1 MVKNLK
7 GNNMQT
13 LKDTPVPVAMG
24 SDKESIKKAIIH
36 HMHYTL
42 AKDKYTATR
51 RDFYLALAYSVRDLM
66 TKRWI
71 ESQRSYY
78 DQDAKRVYYL
88 SMEFLMG
95 QTLKNSLVNLQALE
109 SCKAAIEELGLD
121 LEELAALEW
130 DAGLGNGGLGRL
142 AACYLDSMASLSLP
156 AYGYGIRYEYGM
168 FYQRI
173 ENGYQVE
180 TPDNWL
186 RYGNPWE
193 IGRPEYLYP
202 VYYGGRVNQFTDSNG
217 KLHTEWVDRE
227 EVVAMAYDTPVPGYG
242 NVACNTLR
250 LWTAKSSRGFDLN
263 YFNHGDYI
271 RAVEDNNRT
280 ENISRVLYPNDN
292 VVIGKRLRM
301 RQEYFMVSA
310 TLQDILRRYK
320 KHHKGFDQLPDKV
333 AIQLNDTHPSLAI
346 PEMMHLLMDREGLEW
361 EKAWD
366 LTTRI
371 FAYTNHT
378 ILPEALEKWPVALM
392 QQMLPRHMQIIYEIN
407 SRFLKQVSTKF
418 PGDIGKLSS
427 LSLIEEGE
435 DKKVRMANLAIV
447 GSHSIN
453 GVSALHTDILKARLF
468 KDFYDF
474 KPDIFHNITNGI
486 TPRRWLKM
494 ANPGLSALITKA
506 IGPSWVTHLEELKK
520 LLPLAADE
528 NFRKE
533 WDAVKQ
539 ANKKALAEDIRFGHE
554 IDVNPSSLFDCQIK
568 RFHEYKRQIL
578 FALYMITLYNE
589 IKANPAAPFTPRTMI
604 VGGKAAPG
612 YFMAKLTIKL
622 INSIAAHVN
631 NDPVVANK
639 LKIVF
644 MPNYRVSLAEKM
656 IPAIDLSEQISTAGY
671 EASGTS
677 NMKFGLNGA
686 LTIGT
691 LDGANI
697 EIKNAVG
704 SDNIFIFGLHSDEV
718 EALSVHGYNSW
729 DHYNNNPDLKKALDQ
744 IGDGF
749 FSADQ
754 PGLFEP
760 LVDSL
765 LTGGDRYFVLA
776 DYPAYVACQKN
787 VSRAY
792 TDRTW
797 WIKASIANVASM
809 GFFSSDRAI
818 EEYRT
823 IWGAK
828 SVNIPKNS

>member
-1 MVKNLK
+1 
-7 GNNMQT
+7 MQT
-13 LKDTPVPVAMG
+13 VQQTPPLSTM
-24 SDKESIKKAIIH
+24 SNDKESFKKAIIH

-42 AKDKYTATR
+42 AKDQYTATR
-51 RDFYLALAYSVRDLM
+51 RDYYTALAYSVRDLM
-66 TKRWI
+66 IKRWI
-71 ESQRSYY
+71 ESQRAYY
-78 DQDAKRVYYL
+78 DKDAKRIYYL

-95 QTLKNSLVNLQALE
+95 QSLKNSLINLEALE
-109 SCKAAIEELGLD
+109 PCKQAVEELGFD
-121 LEELAALEW
+121 LEELANLEW

-142 AACYLDSMASLSLP
+142 AACFLDSMSALSLP

-173 ENGYQVE
+173 ENGNQVE

-202 VYYGGRVNQFTDSNG
+202 VYYGGRVNQYTDSTG
-217 KLHTEWVDRE
+217 KLKTEWVDRE

-242 NVACNTLR
+242 NCACNTLR

-301 RQEYFMVSA
+301 RQEYFMISA

-320 KHHKGFDQLPDKV
+320 KHHKGFDQLADKV

-346 PEMMHLLMDREGLEW
+346 PELMHLLMDREGLEW
-361 EKAWD
+361 DKAWD

-407 SRFLKQVSTKF
+407 RRFLSQVAARF
-418 PGDIGKLSS
+418 PGDINKLAH

-447 GSHSIN
+447 GSHSLN
-453 GVSALHTDILKARLF
+453 GVSALHSEILKERLF

-474 KPDIFHNITNGI
+474 NPEIFRNITNGI
-486 TPRRWLKM
+486 TPRRWLKL
-494 ANPGLSALITKA
+494 ANPRLSKLITEA
-506 IGPSWVTHLEELKK
+506 IGPSWVTHLDELKK
-520 LLPLAADE
+520 LLPLANDA
-528 NFRKE
+528 NFRASWE
-533 WDAVKQ
+533 AVRK
-539 ANKKALAEDIRFGHE
+539 ANKKEFAEEIRFGHE
-554 IDVNPSSLFDCQIK
+554 IDIDPESLFDCQVK
-568 RFHEYKRQIL
+568 RFHEYKRQLL
-578 FALYMITLYNE
+578 FALLMITLYNE
-589 IKANPAAPFTPRTMI
+589 IKDNPSTPFTPRTMF

-622 INSIAAHVN
+622 INNIADRVN
-631 NDPVVANK
+631 NDPAIAGK
-639 LKIVF
+639 LKVVF
-644 MPNYRVSLAEKM
+644 LPNYRVSLSEKI

-677 NMKFGLNGA
+677 NMKFALNGA

-697 EIKNAVG
+697 EIKDAVG
-704 SDNIFIFGLHSDEV
+704 DKNIFIFGLRAEEV
-718 EALSVHGYNSW
+718 ATLSHQGYNSW
-729 DHYNNNPDLKKALDQ
+729 EHYNANPSLKRALDQ
-744 IGDGF
+744 IRDGY
-749 FSADQ
+749 FSEKQ
-754 PGLFEP
+754 PGLFAP
-760 LVDSL
+760 IVDSL

-776 DYPAYVACQKN
+776 DYA
-787 VSRAY
+787 AY
-792 TDRTW
+792 TASQKAVSDSYKNRDW
-797 WIKASIANVASM
+797 WIRASITNVANM

-818 EEYRT
+818 EEYSK
-823 IWGAK
+823 IWG
-828 SVNIPKNS
+828 VEPVVIPK

>member
-1 MVKNLK
+1 MAPKIEPATIA
-7 GNNMQT
+7 Q
-13 LKDTPVPVAMG
+13 
-24 SDKESIKKAIIH
+24 DKESIKKAIIYH
-36 HMHYTL
+36 LHYTI
-42 AKDKYTATR
+42 AKDQYTATR
-51 RDFYLALAYSVRDLM
+51 RDYYTALAYAVRDL
-66 TKRWI
+66 TIKRWI
-71 ESQRSYY
+71 ESQRAYY

-95 QTLKNSLVNLQALE
+95 QSLKSYLINLEVFEPCQKALE
-109 SCKAAIEELGLD
+109 DLGFD
-121 LEELAALEW
+121 LEEMASLEW

-142 AACYLDSMASLSLP
+142 AACFLDSMATLSLP

-173 ENGYQVE
+173 EKGCQVE

-193 IGRPEYLYP
+193 VGRPEYLYP
-202 VYYGGRVNQFTDSNG
+202 VYFGGRVQETTDSQG
-217 KLHTEWVDRE
+217 RMKVEWVDRE

-242 NVACNTLR
+242 NTCCNSLR

-301 RQEYFMVSA
+301 RQEYFMISA

-320 KHHKGFDQLPDKV
+320 KHHKTLDELADKI

-361 EKAWD
+361 DKAWN

-371 FAYTNHT
+371 FGYTNHT
-378 ILPEALEKWPVALM
+378 ILPEALERWPVALM
-392 QQMLPRHMQIIYEIN
+392 QQLLPRHMQIIYEIN
-407 SRFLKQVSTKF
+407 RRFLNEVSIRF
-418 PGDIGKLSS
+418 PGDVGKLSR

-435 DKKVRMANLAIV
+435 DKKIRMANLAIV

-453 GVSALHTDILKARLF
+453 GVSALHSEILKERLF

-474 KPDIFHNITNGI
+474 KPEIFTNITNGV
-486 TPRRWLKM
+486 TPRRWLKL
-494 ANPGLSALITKA
+494 ANPHLAKLITDT
-506 IGPSWVTHLEELKK
+506 IGPSWITHLTDLKK
-520 LLPLAADE
+520 LLPYAADA
-528 NFRKE
+528 NFRKA
-533 WDAVKQ
+533 WDDVKHV
-539 ANKKALAEDIRFGHE
+539 NKKELANHIRFGHE
-554 IDVNPSSLFDCQIK
+554 IDIDPHSLFDCQIK
-568 RFHEYKRQIL
+568 RFHEYKRQLL
-578 FALYMITLYNE
+578 FALYMIHLYNE
-589 IKANPAAPFTPRTMI
+589 IKDNPQGTFVPRTMI

-622 INSIAAHVN
+622 INDIADRIN
-631 NDPVVANK
+631 NDPAVGGR
-639 LKIVF
+639 LKVVF
-644 MPNYRVSLAEKM
+644 MPNYRVSLAETI
-656 IPAIDLSEQISTAGY
+656 IPALDLSEQISTAGY

-677 NMKFGLNGA
+677 NMKVALNGA

-704 SDNIFIFGLHSDEV
+704 DENIFIFGLKANEI
-718 EALSVHGYNSW
+718 EALSAQGYNSW
-729 DHYNNNPDLKKALDQ
+729 DYYNKNPALKRTLDEIRQGYFSPNEPDLFAP
-744 IGDGF
+744 I
-749 FSADQ
+749 
-754 PGLFEP
+754 FE
-760 LVDSL
+760 SL

-776 DYPAYVACQKN
+776 DYDAYIACQQK
-787 VSRAY
+787 VSEAY
-792 TDRTW
+792 KDRDR
-797 WIKASIANVASM
+797 WIKSSICNVANM
-809 GFFSSDRAI
+809 GFFSSDRSI
-818 EEYRT
+818 EEYMK

-828 SVNIPKNS
+828 AVSIPTGL

>member
-1 MVKNLK
+1 
-7 GNNMQT
+7 MQAV
-13 LKDTPVPVAMG
+13 KDTLIPTTMG
-24 SDKESIKKAIIH
+24 TDKETLKKAITH

-51 RDFYLALAYSVRDLM
+51 RDFYIALAYSVRDLM

-71 ESQRSYY
+71 ESQRAYY
-78 DQDAKRVYYL
+78 DADAKRVYYL

-95 QTLKNSLVNLQALE
+95 QTLKSSLVNLGALD
-109 SCKAAIEELGLD
+109 SCRAAVEDLGFD

-142 AACYLDSMASLSLP
+142 AACFLDSMAALSLP

-173 ENGYQVE
+173 EKGYQVE

-193 IGRPEYLYP
+193 IGRAEYLYP
-202 VYYGGRVNQFTDSNG
+202 VYFGGRVNQYTDSNG
-217 KLHTEWVDRE
+217 KLRTEWIDRE
-227 EVVAMAYDTPVPGYG
+227 EVIAMAYDTPVPGY
-242 NVACNTLR
+242 NNCACNTLR

-320 KHHKGFDQLPDKV
+320 KHHKGFDQLADKV

-346 PEMMHLLMDREGLEW
+346 PEMMHLLMDREGLDW
-361 EKAWD
+361 NTAWD

-378 ILPEALEKWPVALM
+378 VLPEALEKWPVALM
-392 QQMLPRHMQIIYEIN
+392 AQMLPRHMQIIYEIN
-407 SRFLKQVSTKF
+407 TRFLQEVSKRF
-418 PGDIGKLSS
+418 PGDLHKLSA
-427 LSLIEEGE
+427 LSLIEEGD

-453 GVSALHTDILKARLF
+453 GVSALHSEILKTRLF

-474 KPDIFHNITNGI
+474 NPTVFHNITNGI
-486 TPRRWLKM
+486 TPRRWLKQ
-494 ANPGLSALITKA
+494 ANPGLSNLITKA
-506 IGPSWVTHLEELKK
+506 IGPNWVTHLDELKK

-528 NFRKE
+528 SFRKE
-533 WDAVKQ
+533 WEAVKQ
-539 ANKKALAEDIRFGHE
+539 GNKQALAEDIRFGHE
-554 IDVNPSSLFDCQIK
+554 VDIDPSSLFDCQIK
-568 RFHEYKRQIL
+568 RFHEYKRQLL
-578 FALYMITLYNE
+578 FALYMIRLYND
-589 IKANPAAPFTPRTMI
+589 IKDNPQAKFTPRTMI

-622 INSIAAHVN
+622 INSIADRINH
-631 NDPVVANK
+631 DPAIGSK
-639 LKIVF
+639 LKIIF
-644 MPNYRVSLAEKM
+644 MPNYRVSLAEKI

-671 EASGTS
+671 EASGTG
-677 NMKFGLNGA
+677 NMKFGFNGA

-697 EIKNAVG
+697 EIKDAVG
-704 SDNIFIFGLHSDEV
+704 TDNIFIFGLRAEEV
-718 EALSVHGYNSW
+718 EALSLGGYNSW
-729 DHYNNNPDLKKALDQ
+729 DHYNNNPELKRSLDQ
-744 IGDGF
+744 IQGGF
-749 FSADQ
+749 FSEDQ
-754 PGLFEP
+754 PGLFAP
-760 LVDSL
+760 IVDSL
-765 LTGGDRYFVLA
+765 LTGGDKYFVLA
-776 DYPAYVACQKN
+776 DYPAYIACQKA
-787 VSRAY
+787 VSMAY

-797 WIKASIANVASM
+797 WVKASIANVANM

-818 EEYRT
+818 EEYRKV
-823 IWGAK
+823 WGVEPVIV
-828 SVNIPKNS
+828 SKNS